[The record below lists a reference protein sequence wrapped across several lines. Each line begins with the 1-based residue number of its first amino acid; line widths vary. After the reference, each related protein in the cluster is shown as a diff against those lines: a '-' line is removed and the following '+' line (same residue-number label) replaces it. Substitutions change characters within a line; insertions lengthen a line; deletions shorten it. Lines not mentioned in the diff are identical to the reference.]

1 MNIIFIM
8 YSNEQGFYIT
18 LPSQSSGDVFSGN
31 NPSEYTV
38 RLPHWIQLKGEW
50 EIGLHSISYTPWN
63 IIQYLDEP
71 ISFMN
76 GSMSGG
82 KEGKGGKMR
91 KHYFSVREYIADIN
105 ESLKESHIG
114 KSVVDKS
121 NEIEFSY
128 ESNGKVTAH
137 LDGGYTIR
145 LRREQAIVLGFMSF
159 EDSSETYDIES
170 AEESGQY
177 KANLYRETNIL
188 VYCDIVQPQ
197 IVGDRLIPLVAVV
210 PYQTTET
217 SEIFYAVEN
226 IHYIPVQTKN
236 FQNIKVHLR
245 SSTEEP
251 IPFEHG
257 RAAITLHLKPL
268 NYFD

>member
-1 MNIIFIM
+1 MS
-8 YSNEQGFYIT
+8 SNEQGFYIT
-18 LPSQSSGDVFSGN
+18 LPSESSGDVFPDN

-63 IIQYLDEP
+63 IIQSLDEP

-91 KHYFSVREYIADIN
+91 KHYFSVREYITDIN

-114 KSVVDKS
+114 KSLVDKS

-137 LDGGYTIR
+137 LDGGYTVR

-188 VYCDIVQPQ
+188 VYSDIVQPQ
-197 IVGDRLIPLVAVV
+197 IVGDRLIPLVAIV

-217 SEIFYAVEN
+217 HETFYAVEN

-257 RAAITLHLKPL
+257 RAAITLHMKPL